1 MTEENTVTV
10 ELGKNEQKIV
20 DAIEKLTVVEA
31 NNVAKYFEEKYGIS
45 AAVAAAPA
53 AGGGATAEGEEAEA
67 KSSFDVVLKDCGAQK
82 IAVIKVVREITGLG
96 LAEAK
101 ALAEKGGVI
110 KEAVKT
116 AEAEEMKGKFEAAGA
131 VVELA

>member
-1 MTEENTVTV
+1 MSDVTI
-10 ELGKNEQKIV
+10 ELSKNEQGVV

-45 AAVAAAPA
+45 AAAAPVAVA
-53 AGGGATAEGEEAEA
+53 AGGAAAGGEEEEA
-67 KSSFDVVLKDCGAQK
+67 KTEFNVVLKDAGAQK

-101 ALAEKGGVI
+101 ALAEKGGVV
-110 KEAVKT
+110 KEDAKKE
-116 AEAEEMKGKFEAAGA
+116 EAEELKKKFEDAGA
-131 VVELA
+131 KVELE

>member
-1 MTEENTVTV
+1 MTDENTVTV
-10 ELGKNEQKIV
+10 ELAKNEQAVV
-20 DAIEKLTVVEA
+20 DSIEKLTVVEA
-31 NNVAKYFEEKYGIS
+31 NNVAKYFEETYGIS

-53 AGGGATAEGEEAEA
+53 AGGAAAEEEDV

-96 LAEAK
+96 LGEAK

-110 KEAVKT
+110 KEGAKKD
-116 AEAEEMKGKFEAAGA
+116 EAEEMKAKFEAAGA
-131 VVELA
+131 VMELA